1 SIGKFKRQVRVGD
14 HGRRISFR
22 RTENYLASIPSA
34 EVVVL
39 DHIPVE
45 YPGVSIPRNHIFIFI
60 SGHRGRIYIYRILH
74 YIGSPDHH
82 TRRHLMDTFP
92 LKLHRRGRYDKKSMS
107 VIFIKKWKF
116 HPANAF
122 LARK

>member
-1 SIGKFKRQVRVGD
+1 
-14 HGRRISFR
+14 
-22 RTENYLASIPSA
+22 
-34 EVVVL
+34 
-39 DHIPVE
+39 
-45 YPGVSIPRNHIFIFI
+45 
-60 SGHRGRIYIYRILH
+60 ILH

-92 LKLHRRGRYDKKSMS
+92 LKSHRRGRYDKKSMS

-122 LARK
+122 LARKGQTVTPGDLIQQGYILIRPVFYRKGSISASLVLHKPHILVQFSHIIVI